1 MRTVLSSVMGEHGG
15 VPDHMDRDPR
25 RNTAT
30 TLVGPLARLL
40 VAPNFVNY
48 HVEHHMAAT
57 VPGYKLPAL
66 HRLLRERGYF
76 DGTECLAASYSAV
89 VRRCTAANA
98 NAATRRTSGVRGALD
113 NMR

>member
-1 MRTVLSSVMGEHGG
+1 
-15 VPDHMDRDPR
+15 
-25 RNTAT
+25 
-30 TLVGPLARLL
+30 LL

-66 HRLLRERGYF
+66 HKLLGERGYF
-76 DGTECLAASYSAV
+76 DGADCLASSYWV
-89 VRRCTAANA
+89 VVCRCMATNGNATVHRR
-98 NAATRRTSGVRGALD
+98 SGARGALE